1 VDEASKRRWEV
12 GIGFAGSVLT
22 VVGILVGVWQFTQG
36 EQNKVRLESALVLR
50 KDEIEFQRRLW
61 LERLTTYR
69 AVAETAGKIVAR
81 IDDPATM
88 KEALR
93 EFNAAYWGA
102 MILVEDKAVEKAM
115 VDFFVETQ
123 DLQRGWGSTDKLKFR
138 ANELIQACRR
148 SAEQGSLKL

>member
-1 VDEASKRRWEV
+1 MDEASKRRWEV

>member
-1 VDEASKRRWEV
+1 MDESSKRRWEV
-12 GIGFAGSVLT
+12 GLGFAGSVLA
-22 VVGILVGVWQFTQG
+22 VVGILIGVWQFTRG
-36 EQNKVRLESALVLR
+36 EQNKVRLENALVLR

-81 IDDPATM
+81 IDDPSTM
-88 KEALR
+88 KEAVR
-93 EFNAAYWGA
+93 EFTAAYWGA

-115 VDFFVETQ
+115 IDFFVEIQ
-123 DLQRGWGSTDKLKFR
+123 DFQRGWGNADKLKFR

-148 SAEQGSLKL
+148 SAEQGALKL